1 MVEKKGFVAK
11 VAPPRPAEE
20 ETPLVVGS
28 EGAPAF
34 PGLEFE
40 QAPSEEVQEPE
51 PGEFMVG
58 PTITF
63 EGVEQPLHQPTA
75 IAHDEHVHLPDHV
88 REEILAGRKAMGQH
102 EAKHGLE
109 MSLGAKLSAQN
120 HARTRP
126 KLDEGLNE
134 PLTPSQ
140 QKFADGDNPE
150 LRFGRGSVTTK
161 VTRKSNYAEGEE
173 D

>member
-20 ETPLVVGS
+20 EAPLVVGS
-28 EGAPAF
+28 EEAPAF

-40 QAPSEEVQEPE
+40 EAPTVETEGYIGEP
-51 PGEFMVG
+51 PLGEFMVG

-63 EGVEQPLHQPTA
+63 EGVDQPVHQPTA
-75 IAHDEHVHLPDHV
+75 VAHDEHTHLPDHV

-126 KLDEGLNE
+126 KLDTA
-134 PLTPSQ
+134 PPTPVASDMYGE
-140 QKFADGDNPE
+140 ADVK
-150 LRFGRGSVTTK
+150 FGRGNVTK
-161 VTRKSNYAEGEE
+161 VTQRGNYREGEE